1 MFKSRNAGILCAVV
15 LTVFASGCKSMQPR
29 PGRPGVSETK
39 VTPPKPN
46 EVVRKVNPNLT
57 EGLQSGIDRRRDG
70 VNNIDGT
77 IFNNGFGDQL
87 AGGQQLDNLQEA
99 QQFALDNGANV
110 NGINNTGLNGVS
122 NLVGT
127 AVDANGN
134 IAAPIFTGIFDGNG
148 NNAAL
153 GVANQALSQGVQ
165 SGCANG
171 SCPTARRP
179 AGGQATHL
187 R

>member
-15 LTVFASGCKSMQPR
+15 LTVFVSGCKSMQPR

-46 EVVRKVNPNLT
+46 EVVRKVNPNVR
-57 EGLQSGIDRRRDG
+57 EGLQSGIDRSRDA
-70 VNNIDGT
+70 NANQNLFDDR
-77 IFNNGFGDQL
+77 FQDQL
-87 AGGQQLDNLQEA
+87 GGGQQLDNLDEA
-99 QQFALDNGANV
+99 NQFAFDNGANV

-134 IAAPIFTGIFDGNG
+134 VAAPVFTGIFDGNN

-165 SGCANG
+165 PGCANG
-171 SCPTARRP
+171 SCPSARRP

>member
-1 MFKSRNAGILCAVV
+1 MFKSRNTGVLFAVV
-15 LTVFASGCKSMQPR
+15 LTVFVSGCKSMQPR

-46 EVVRKVNPNLT
+46 EVVRKANPNLR
-57 EGLQSGIDRRRDG
+57 EGFQSAIDRSRDA
-70 VNNIDGT
+70 NANQNIFDDR
-77 IFNNGFGDQL
+77 FADQL
-87 AGGQQLDNLQEA
+87 GGGQQLDNLDEA
-99 QQFALDNGANV
+99 NQFAIDNGANV
-110 NGINNTGLNGVS
+110 NGFNNNGLNGVS

-127 AVDANGN
+127 SVDGSGN
-134 IAAPIFTGIFDGNG
+134 LAAPVFSGIFDVSN

-153 GVANQALSQGVQ
+153 GGFANQALSQGVQ
-165 SGCANG
+165 QPACANG
-171 SCPTARRP
+171 SCARRP